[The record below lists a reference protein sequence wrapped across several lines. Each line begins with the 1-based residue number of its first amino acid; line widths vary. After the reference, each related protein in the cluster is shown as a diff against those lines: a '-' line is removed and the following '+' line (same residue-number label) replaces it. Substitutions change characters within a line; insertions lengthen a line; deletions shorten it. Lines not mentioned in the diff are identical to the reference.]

1 MAPTMGTSSSFIG
14 RMSTASN
21 SRSRL
26 TLDTGTH
33 LAREL
38 QIFPRLAL
46 IGRGTQ
52 QISGMLR
59 YHQRH
64 VGETERM
71 HLQAQPSQGGIGL
84 EQVLRRDP
92 PHRQHDLWLEQGDL
106 PLEIG

>member
-14 RMSTASN
+14 RMSTGSR

-33 LAREL
+33 LAREF

-46 IGRGTQ
+46 VGRSTKQVG
-52 QISGMLR
+52 GMIR

-64 VGETERM
+64 LAETERV
-71 HLQAQPSQGGIGL
+71 HLQSQPSQGGIGL
-84 EQVLRRDP
+84 QQVLRRDP
-92 PHRQHDLWLEQGDL
+92 ADRQHDL
-106 PLEIG
+106 

>member
-1 MAPTMGTSSSFIG
+1 MAPTIGTSSSFIG
-14 RMSTASN
+14 RMSTASS

-46 IGRGTQ
+46 VGRGTEK
-52 QISGMLR
+52 ISRMIR

-64 VGETERM
+64 LGETERM
-71 HLQAQPSQGGIGL
+71 HLQAQLSQGGIGL
-84 EQVLRRDP
+84 QQVLRRDP
-92 PHRQHDLWLEQGDL
+92 PHRQHDLGPEQ
-106 PLEIG
+106 